1 MKDFATYNTFFGF
14 PGVLTLRSALASLE
28 ALDPYLVPA
37 VMMSA
42 HSPHTSM
49 LISIWDQEVNQIRSN
64 VFLIVD
70 PVAFAEVTI
79 AFI

>member
-1 MKDFATYNTFFGF
+1 M
-14 PGVLTLRSALASLE
+14 RSALASLE

-37 VMMSA
+37 VMMSH

-49 LISIWDQEVNQIRSN
+49 LINIWNQEVNQIRDN

-70 PVAFAEVTI
+70 PAAFAEVKNVSTLNMLHR
-79 AFI
+79 FTSSTLDRELS